1 MVAFW
6 VLTIFL
12 TMNAAPWGPLGI
24 VAWGIAALYVIASLL
39 TRTHE
44 IAVPKTLAAVSIC
57 PALLLVLGSF
67 GIYHNDLKDFLK
79 DCWYF
84 SNPLCYMAFGYFIA
98 ERLKVARRL
107 ITTCT
112 IVGIGASLYSIVN
125 CYFHA
130 SELADAASVN
140 SYRHITGTGTGQAM
154 IPIVLILIAQH
165 VKLPL
170 GGLEQR
176 KPVRL
181 AVYVLGTAAV
191 ALSLSR
197 TLLIVLLCG
206 VMVLLRKRTLF
217 VVATGAI
224 FAGMLG
230 VFAISFV
237 SQSFFHAAEPF
248 KEKVLHSSQE
258 VELHPYDTFK
268 DINDN
273 WRGFEAYRALQTY
286 KRLPFAEKVV
296 GGGFGTMVDIGF
308 AMLLGGDTP
317 MQELPLLHNGYMY
330 LLVKT
335 GVVGL
340 LLFMVFIAQLV
351 RLGLRCKHAPDK
363 SERLAGYVLI
373 WTALVFLLTQ
383 GVITGI
389 YNKGGLAPNLLLLG
403 AMIAIIDSRRLKTS
417 LKVSCTVNTPDMY
430 DPRYHRHRL
439 SSQRPA

>member
-1 MVAFW
+1 MVALW
-6 VLTIFL
+6 VLAIFL
-12 TMNAAPWGPLGI
+12 AMNAAPWTPLGI
-24 VAWGIAALYVIASLL
+24 IAWGFAALYVIGSLL

-44 IAVPKTLAAVSIC
+44 IAIPKGLAAISIC
-57 PALLLVLGSF
+57 PVLLIFLGAF
-67 GIYHNDLKDFLK
+67 GIYHNDLRDFLK

-98 ERLKVARRL
+98 ERLKGARKL
-107 ITTCT
+107 IATFT
-112 IVGIGASLYSIVN
+112 IVGIGASVYSIVK

-154 IPIVLILIAQH
+154 IPIVLLLIARH

-170 GGLEQR
+170 GTLEQT

-181 AVYVLGTAAV
+181 AVYILGTAAV

-217 VVATGAI
+217 AVATGAV

-230 VFAISFV
+230 VFATSLV

-248 KEKVLHSSQE
+248 KDKVLHSSQE
-258 VELHPYDTFK
+258 VQLHPYETFK

-273 WRGFEAYRALQTY
+273 WRGFEAYRAMQTY
-286 KRLPFAEKVV
+286 RRLPFTQKII

-308 AMLLGGDTP
+308 AMLLGGNTP
-317 MQELPLLHNGYMY
+317 IQELPLLHNGYMY

-340 LLFMVFIAQLV
+340 SLFLVFVGQIV
-351 RLGLRCKHAPDK
+351 RLGLRYKHSNDK

-403 AMIAIIDSRRLKTS
+403 AMIAIIDSRSLKTAIR
-417 LKVSCTVNTPDMY
+417 LPRTAGGRDLY
-430 DPRYHRHRL
+430 DQMDYRQRL
-439 SSQRPA
+439 AI

>member
-1 MVAFW
+1 MNFRDRTLAVWSTMIAFW
-6 VLTIFL
+6 VLAIFL
-12 TMNAAPWGPLGI
+12 ALNAAPWTPLGI
-24 VAWGIAALYVIASLL
+24 VAWGLAALYVIASLL
-39 TRTHE
+39 TRTHQ
-44 IAVPKTLAAVSIC
+44 IAIPKTLAAVSIC
-57 PALLLVLGSF
+57 PLLLLALGAF
-67 GIYHNDLKDFLK
+67 GVYHNDLKDFLK

-84 SNPLCYMAFGYFIA
+84 SNPLCYIAFGYFTA
-98 ERLKVARRL
+98 ERLRVARKL
-107 ITTCT
+107 ITTFT
-112 IVGIGASLYSIVN
+112 IVGIGASVYSIAR

-130 SELADAASVN
+130 SELADAATVN
-140 SYRHITGTGTGQAM
+140 SYRHITGTGTGQSM
-154 IPIVLILIAQH
+154 IPIVLVLIARH

-170 GGLEQR
+170 GALDQT
-176 KPVRL
+176 KLVRL

-206 VMVLLRKRTLF
+206 VMVLLRKRTLLT
-217 VVATGAI
+217 VATGAI

-230 VFAISFV
+230 VFAVSFV
-237 SQSFFHAAEPF
+237 SVSFFHAAEPF

-258 VELHPYDTFK
+258 VELHPYETFK

-286 KRLPFAEKVV
+286 ERLPFAQKVI

-317 MQELPLLHNGYMY
+317 IQELPLLHNGYMY

-340 LLFMVFIAQLV
+340 LLFLVFVGQVV
-351 RLGLRCKHAPDK
+351 RLGLRYKHAVDK

-389 YNKGGLAPNLLLLG
+389 YNKGALAPNLLLLG
-403 AMIAIIDSRRLKTS
+403 AMIAIIDSRTLKTP
-417 LKVSCTVNTPDMY
+417 LDLY
-430 DPRYHRHRL
+430 DLRDYRHRL
-439 SSQRPA
+439 AI

>member
-6 VLTIFL
+6 VLAAFL
-12 TMNAAPWGPLGI
+12 AMNAAPWTPLGV
-24 VAWGIAALYVIASLL
+24 VAWGVAALYVITSLL

-44 IAVPKTLAAVSIC
+44 IAIPKGLAAISIC
-57 PALLLVLGSF
+57 PALLLIVGAF
-67 GIYHNDLKDFLK
+67 GIYHNDQKDFVK

-84 SNPLCYMAFGYFIA
+84 SNPLCYIAFGYFTA
-98 ERLKVARRL
+98 ERLKAARQL
-107 ITTCT
+107 ITTFT
-112 IVGIGASLYSIVN
+112 IVGIGASVYSIVN

-154 IPIVLILIAQH
+154 IPVVLVLIARH

-170 GGLEQR
+170 GALEQT
-176 KPVRL
+176 KTIRL
-181 AVYVLGTAAV
+181 AVYTLGTAAV

-217 VVATGAI
+217 AVATGTV

-230 VFAISFV
+230 VFATSLI

-248 KEKVLHSSQE
+248 KDKVLHSSQE
-258 VELHPYDTFK
+258 VELHPYETFK

-273 WRGFEAYRALQTY
+273 WRGFEAYRAMQTY
-286 KRLPFAEKVV
+286 KRLPFAQKVI

-308 AMLLGGDTP
+308 AMLLGGQTP
-317 MQELPLLHNGYMY
+317 IQELPLLHNGYMY

-335 GVVGL
+335 GIVGL
-340 LLFMVFIAQLV
+340 LLFLVFVGQVV
-351 RLGLRCKHAPDK
+351 RLGLRYKHAVDK

-403 AMIAIIDSRRLKTS
+403 AMIAIIDSRRLKGMPSTS
-417 LKVSCTVNTPDMY
+417 RTASNPNLYELRDC
-430 DPRYHRHRL
+430 RHSL
-439 SSQRPA
+439 AI